1 MVSRKCQQ
9 YLKVVVITSLCWCI
23 LDVWI
28 LNYFSGCANSGPQAA
43 VKRHI
48 PSGSA
53 TDLSEA
59 DIDAGNQDDNGDI
72 QNSDE
77 EVVKENVNNKKS
89 FFDNIIP
96 DGKVL
101 FEWRDIHRFLMS

>member
-28 LNYFSGCANSGPQAA
+28 LNYFSGCANSSPQAA

-53 TDLSEA
+53 TDLSKA

-101 FEWRDIHRFLMS
+101 F